1 MKALFH
7 VALSDTEDFPKAIKW
22 DEFKRAMVRIG
33 FAVKKLQGSA
43 WQSTPGEALHVDRGI
58 HFHEPPTQT
67 ATFPTSWP
75 SISVGG
81 WSGCMGGVATRSG
94 CLECWRA

>member
-33 FAVKKLQGSA
+33 FAVKKL
-43 WQSTPGEALHVDRGI
+43 
-58 HFHEPPTQT
+58 
-67 ATFPTSWP
+67 
-75 SISVGG
+75 
-81 WSGCMGGVATRSG
+81 
-94 CLECWRA
+94 